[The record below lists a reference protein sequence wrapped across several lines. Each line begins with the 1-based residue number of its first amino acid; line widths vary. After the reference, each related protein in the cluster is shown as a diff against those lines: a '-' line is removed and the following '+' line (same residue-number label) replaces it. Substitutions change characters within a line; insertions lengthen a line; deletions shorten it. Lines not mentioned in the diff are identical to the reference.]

1 MLFLPWI
8 CDDNYEDSI
17 HAIDHSEAA
26 ICFGHLEIKGF
37 EMHKGHM
44 NDHGLDKNNLND
56 LKKLCLDTFT
66 KNQMTV
72 LSII

>member
-1 MLFLPWI
+1 MVVVCCFTWI

-17 HAIDHSEAA
+17 HAIDHSTAD

-44 NDHGLDKNNLND
+44 NMH
-56 LKKLCLDTFT
+56 
-66 KNQMTV
+66 V
-72 LSII
+72 R

>member
-1 MLFLPWI
+1 MLFIPWI

-17 HAIDHSEAA
+17 ETIKNSTSD

-44 NDHGLDKNNLND
+44 ND
-56 LKKLCLDTFT
+56 TA
-66 KNQMTV
+66 
-72 LSII
+72 SR